1 MNFSS
6 TLDKIQADAAELQPS
21 RVGLTI
27 VAAPL
32 FAVGWAAAKTW
43 AVIWLVITWVM
54 AATVV
59 GWKSG
64 KGKV

>member
-1 MNFSS
+1 MNLQA
-6 TLDKIQADAAELQPS
+6 TLDKIQADAAQLQPS
-21 RVGLTI
+21 RVALTM

-32 FAVGWAAAKTW
+32 FALGWAAAKAW
-43 AVIWLVITWVM
+43 AVLWLLISWVM

-64 KGKV
+64 KGR